1 MKSNIIKALFS
12 LLLLTVSSAVYSAES
27 SETVLSDNIR
37 RAIVT
42 DSIENR
48 EPVTDLTN
56 TEIKTN
62 VNKVYLFTEVI
73 GKADTMITH
82 RWFLDGKLEA
92 EVILKIG
99 SNRWR
104 TYSSKNLTVP
114 NHLGHWQVEVVDENN
129 QPIAS
134 ASFNYSE

>member
-1 MKSNIIKALFS
+1 MKTNIINALFS
-12 LLLLTVSSAVYSAES
+12 LLLLSVSAATYSAEE
-27 SETVLSDNIR
+27 SETVLSENIR
-37 RAIVT
+37 RAIIT
-42 DSIENR
+42 DAIESR

-56 TEIKTN
+56 TDVKTDT
-62 VNKVYLFTEVI
+62 NKVYLFTEVI

-104 TYSSKNLTVP
+104 TYSSKSLFSP
-114 NHLGHWQVEVVDENN
+114 NHLGQWQVEVVDELN

-134 ASFNYSE
+134 ASFIYSE